1 MSVADRQSGERDA
14 SPSERSAASEVEAV
28 DAGRSALFPE
38 SPPSDQG
45 RNTAVA
51 TATPMRALASA
62 TAAILNIRMV
72 DSPLVEDYW
81 RVALRERGGGG
92 GFPPPPPPPPPPPRG
107 QCLPLHT
114 R

>member
-1 MSVADRQSGERDA
+1 MSAADRQSEERDA

-28 DAGRSALFPE
+28 DAGLSALFPV

-45 RNTAVA
+45 WNTAVA

-72 DSPLVEDYW
+72 DSPLVQDYW
-81 RVALRERGGGG
+81 RLALRGRGGGG
-92 GFPPPPPPPPPPPRG
+92 GGPPPPHSSPTPP
-107 QCLPLHT
+107 
-114 R
+114 

>member
-1 MSVADRQSGERDA
+1 MSAVERQSAESDA
-14 SPSERSAASEVEAV
+14 SPDERSAVSEVEAV
-28 DAGRSALFPE
+28 DAGLSALLPA

-45 RNTAVA
+45 WNTAVA

-92 GFPPPPPPPPPPPRG
+92 GFPPPPPPPPPPP
-107 QCLPLHT
+107 
-114 R
+114 

>member
-1 MSVADRQSGERDA
+1 MSAADRQSEERDA

-28 DAGRSALFPE
+28 DAGLSALFPA

-45 RNTAVA
+45 WNTAVA
-51 TATPMRALASA
+51 TATPVRALASA

-81 RVALRERGGGG
+81 RVALRERGGAGVY
-92 GFPPPPPPPPPPPRG
+92 PPASHYPA
-107 QCLPLHT
+107 LAA
-114 R
+114 